1 MLQEKFFKYKNI
13 KQCTYFNIF
22 FEIGRK
28 YSGLI
33 LVKRAGMKKC

>member
-13 KQCTYFNIF
+13 KQCTFFNIF

-28 YSGLI
+28 YRGIKMLSKAR
-33 LVKRAGMKKC
+33 VAKC

>member
-13 KQCTYFNIF
+13 KQCTFFNIF

-28 YSGLI
+28 YSGFKMLA
-33 LVKRAGMKKC
+33 KACAEKC